1 MTDENLF
8 WEWLGR
14 ISDSLGTI
22 SVLITLIFSGL
33 TYFAVK
39 RQRQKMLET
48 IRQNSPKFDNFEEFV
63 QINQGITSEKPV
75 ALIISVTQNKDSAKP
90 NVETFFKAEKLK
102 MPTKEVTMNGLNNNE
117 DIKIFIESLNN
128 KKREIQAEE
137 FTEVHLFINAPIFAC
152 VQIGSILKNLM
163 PIKIYHFNSTSAKF
177 YEYKTPLV

>member
-1 MTDENLF
+1 MDEKLL

-14 ISDSLGTI
+14 IADSLGTI

-39 RQRQKMLET
+39 RQRQKMLDN
-48 IRQNSPKFDNFEEFV
+48 IRQHSHKFEDFEEFV
-63 QINQGITSEKPV
+63 QINQGVTSEKPV
-75 ALIISVTQNKDSAKP
+75 ALMISITPNKDSVKP
-90 NVETFFKAEKLK
+90 NVETFFKVEKLK
-102 MPTKEVTMNGLNNNE
+102 MPTKEIILNGLNSNE
-117 DIKIFIESLNN
+117 DIKIFIERLNE

-152 VQIGSILKNLM
+152 VQIGSVLKNLM
-163 PIKIYHFNSTSAKF
+163 PIKIYHFNPTSAKF

>member
-1 MTDENLF
+1 MDEKTF
-8 WEWLGR
+8 WELLGR
-14 ISDSLGTI
+14 VADSLGTI

-33 TYFAVK
+33 TYFAIK
-39 RQRQKMLET
+39 RQRQKMLENV
-48 IRQNSPKFDNFEEFV
+48 RQNSPKFEDFEAFV
-63 QINQGITSEKPV
+63 QINKGVTSEKPV

-90 NVETFFKAEKLK
+90 NVETFFKVEKLK
-102 MPTKEVTMNGLNNNE
+102 MPTKEIVMNGLNNNE

-137 FTEVHLFINAPIFAC
+137 FTEVHLFINAPIFVC